1 MPSRAD
7 FHCHSTL
14 SDGQLSPPE
23 VMQRAMVK
31 GYRVMAIT
39 DHSGLGFLERFA
51 RELAEDCANARRYW
65 GLTVLPGV
73 ELTHMPPEAINAAAE
88 RAKALGALVIVH
100 GESPVE
106 PVPQGTNLAA
116 LASPWVDIL
125 AHPGMITEE
134 EARQA
139 ARQGIFLEIS
149 ARRGHS
155 LTNGHLV
162 SMARRAGAPL
172 LVNSD
177 AHAPEDLLTPE
188 GALLVARGAGLSEEE
203 SLLVLEQNPLRLLQR
218 LNVGLP

>member
-1 MPSRAD
+1 MPVYD

-14 SDGQLSPPE
+14 SDGALSPPE
-23 VMQRAMVK
+23 VMQRAMAR
-31 GYRVMAIT
+31 GYRAMAIT

-73 ELTHMPPEAINAAAE
+73 ELTHMPPEAIDQAAE

-106 PVPQGTNLAA
+106 PVPSGTNRAA
-116 LASPWVDIL
+116 LQSRWVDIL
-125 AHPGMITEE
+125 AHPGLITEE
-134 EARQA
+134 EALLA
-139 ARQGIFLEIS
+139 ARRGIFLEIS

-162 SMARRAGAPL
+162 GLARRTGAPL

-177 AHAPEDLLTPE
+177 AHAPEDLLSAE
-188 GALLVARGAGLSEEE
+188 QALLVARGSGLSEEE
-203 SLLVLEQNPLRLLQR
+203 ALLVLEQNPLRLLER
-218 LNVGLP
+218 LNVSLP